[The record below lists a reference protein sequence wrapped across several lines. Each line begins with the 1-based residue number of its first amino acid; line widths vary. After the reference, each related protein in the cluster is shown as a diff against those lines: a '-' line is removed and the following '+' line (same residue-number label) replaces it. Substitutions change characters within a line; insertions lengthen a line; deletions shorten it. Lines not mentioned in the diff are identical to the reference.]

1 MSDSTFKRVLVS
13 MDDSETSRA
22 ALDTA
27 LAMLGGRQAE
37 VTVLSVVPKRGSE
50 AEVARHLESAQRLV
64 ADAAA
69 LLASRGLTATGT
81 AQLADADQVAN
92 VIAETARKL
101 PADLVVMGT
110 RGRSSLAGAL
120 LGSVSHAV
128 MSMVDCPLLLVR
140 PTARH
145 LPVSAPR
152 RITVA
157 ISGEEDKEEI
167 VAAAT
172 ALAREDTEVLV
183 VHRLEA
189 VVGVEGTA
197 YLEPE
202 GDAREAVDAVVKAIN
217 ERGIRARGQLSRS
230 LGSTART
237 IAEVAEEFDSDLI
250 VIGSRRLSD
259 LAGFISGSVS
269 HEVAHVAAQPVLV
282 AARGQ
287 RH

>member
-37 VTVLSVVPKRGSE
+37 VTVLTVVPKRGSE

-189 VVGVEGTA
+189 VVGVEGAA

-269 HEVAHVAAQPVLV
+269 HQVAHVAAQPVLV